1 MDKRDLTIALTI
13 AGLTGL
19 FAIAC
24 AGMFI
29 TGGKSKY
36 WTAKKIKIGAAILT
50 LSTMTPSCRPFVSC
64 YDPGP
69 PENGIYLNLE
79 SDTVHLNETTVLN
92 GFIEN
97 RVSNTFSYVLRN
109 IDSVQ
114 INQTENITA
123 RDGAFDEYS
132 EEFSIMIDST
142 LNSRD
147 YSLKLFS
154 IKKED
159 VTSISIPENEYQLKL
174 VKGK

>member
-1 MDKRDLTIALTI
+1 MDKRELTIALTL

-24 AGMFI
+24 AGMFL
-29 TGGKSKY
+29 TRGKSKY

-50 LSTMTPSCRPFVSC
+50 LSTVTTSCRPFVSC
-64 YDPGP
+64 YDPAP
-69 PENGIYLNLE
+69 PENEIYLHLE
-79 SDTVHLNETTVLN
+79 NDTVYLNDTTVLN

-97 RVSNTFSYVLRN
+97 RVSNNFSFVLQN

-114 INQTENITA
+114 ISQSENITA
-123 RDGAFDEYS
+123 KDGALDEYS
-132 EEFSIMIDST
+132 EEFSITMDST
-142 LNSRD
+142 LISGD

-159 VTSISIPENEYQLKL
+159 VTSSSVPENEYQLKF
-174 VKGK
+174 VEGK